1 MLPDRTRKRAA
12 LPGTATSSGV
22 LPGGTRVRLPIA
34 LLYKPP
40 PIVPFSGEGVLSAV
54 AVPHAVAAFGGEA
67 VLQALSAAAV
77 TAGFTAEGTLVVPTN
92 EADARFDAVGALSA
106 SAVPH
111 AVAQFTAAGILGALG
126 VASASAGF
134 TAVAALGASVTPT
147 ATAGFSGAGTLSAVA
162 SIFNPSSMTKS
173 GTFSGLT
180 SGFVPVTGW
189 VADTTSYPGS
199 SVSGSDLVVQSTGTG
214 KTVSASVVWTASGA
228 FARNVT
234 MRLKNQTT
242 GAILAT
248 GDPVSV
254 PGNGS
259 ATATVTAT
267 GVSVTA
273 GDLIRLEADGG
284 NTTSRPTAQ
293 TNTSSYVR
301 IT

>member
-1 MLPDRTRKRAA
+1 MLPAHSRRRAA
-12 LPGTATSSGV
+12 LPGRSNSSGA
-22 LPGGTRVRLPIA
+22 LPAGTWTRLPKGV
-34 LLYKPP
+34 LYEPP
-40 PIVPFSGEGVLSAV
+40 PIVPFNAEGVLTVS
-54 AVPHAVAAFGGEA
+54 AVPHTVAAFGGEA
-67 VLQALSAAAV
+67 TLQALAAAV
-77 TAGFTAEGTLVVPTN
+77 AGAGFTAEGTFVVPTN
-92 EADARFDAVGALSA
+92 EADALFEAVGALSA

-111 AVAQFTAAGILGALG
+111 AVAQFTAAGILAALG

-180 SGFVPVTGW
+180 NGFVPVTGW
-189 VADTTSYPGS
+189 VADTTNYPGS

-293 TNTSSYVR
+293 TNTNSYVR
-301 IT
+301 VT